1 MRNAIVDIGSNTIR
15 LIVFDVEENSRSFK
29 KILNKVHSRSYYLC
43 SWWWAFKKGNKK
55 TYKNFI

>member
-29 KILNKVHSRSYYLC
+29 KILNK
-43 SWWWAFKKGNKK
+43 
-55 TYKNFI
+55 